1 VEAARP
7 VPKFSIADAITYSW
21 NAAFRNFASVML
33 VSVVV
38 FAGNALVFL
47 ISTVNGNA
55 GLNLAFQL
63 LGVLVD
69 LLLILGLVRAA
80 LDVVQGRTPTLAEV
94 FRPEGYG
101 PYLVASIL
109 FLVGVWLG
117 IILLVVPGVIFG
129 IVFQFYGY
137 VVAEHPDVSATVALQ
152 RSAQITRGV
161 RIRLFGLSVVLLL
174 VNLAG
179 AMLCGVGLVVTYAV
193 TAIAL
198 AYVYRLLTGQPVAAL

>member
-1 VEAARP
+1 MDPARP
-7 VPKFSIADAITYSW
+7 VPKFSIAEAVTYSW
-21 NAAFRNFASVML
+21 TAVFRNFAPVML

-55 GLNLAFQL
+55 GLGLAFQL

-69 LLLILGLVRAA
+69 LLLVLGLVRAS
-80 LDVVQGRTPTLAEV
+80 LDVVQGRTPKLAEV
-94 FRPEGYG
+94 FRPDGYG
-101 PYLVASIL
+101 PYLLASIL

-117 IILLVVPGVIFG
+117 IVLLVVPGVIFG

-137 VVAEHPDVSATVALQ
+137 VVAEHPDVPATVALQ

-174 VNLAG
+174 LNLAG
-179 AMLCGVGLVVTYAV
+179 AMLCVVGLVVTYAI

-198 AYVYRLLTGQPVAAL
+198 AYVYRLLTGQPVATL

>member
-38 FAGNALVFL
+38 FVGNGLVFL

-69 LLLILGLVRAA
+69 LLLVLGLVRAS

-94 FRPEGYG
+94 FRPDGYG
-101 PYLVASIL
+101 PYLIASIL

-117 IILLVVPGVIFG
+117 IVLLVVPGVIFG

-137 VVAEHPDVSATVALQ
+137 VVAEHPDVPALVALQ
-152 RSAQITRGV
+152 RSAQITHGV
-161 RIRLFGLSVVLLL
+161 RFRLFGLSVILLL
-174 VNLAG
+174 LNLFG
-179 AMLCGVGLVVTYAV
+179 AMLCVVGLIVTYAI

-198 AYVYRLLTGQPVAAL
+198 AYVYRLLTGQPVSAL